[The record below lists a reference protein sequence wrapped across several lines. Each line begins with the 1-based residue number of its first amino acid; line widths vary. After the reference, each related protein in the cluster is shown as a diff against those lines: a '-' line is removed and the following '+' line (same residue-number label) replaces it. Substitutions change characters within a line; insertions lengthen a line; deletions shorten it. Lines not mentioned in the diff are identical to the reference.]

1 MPESSGPTDSGS
13 NRSRTEL
20 KEWRSPLGSV
30 SIATVSSHG
39 DAALAVRVLGAV
51 SVVHDQADRS
61 LRGQAAQALVL
72 LVAEYPQR
80 VDVAVIAEM
89 LWPGSEPGDV
99 RPNLRV
105 LLHKLRS
112 ELGSLEAIAS
122 VDDTWRLALDA
133 ASIDSVRFESAVIE
147 ADSLDLA
154 SLDAAL
160 SLWRGDT
167 PGGSTIDELRGWQT
181 RLETLRLDTEER
193 RLDAML
199 ASGRAETAAAEAR
212 ILADAQPYR
221 ERRWELLVL
230 ALYRSGRQREALDAT
245 REVAELLRTD
255 LGIEPGPGLRELEF
269 DVFRQAAHLD
279 LPRHHDD
286 ADIGPQLLPA
296 GVPGGLIGRIDERS
310 RVHELIETQ
319 SVVTITGAGGMGK
332 TALAVAVARELA
344 QSSTTTE
351 APWWCDLSS
360 ATAED
365 VAFRV
370 GVAVGVRS
378 GVRNPAELA
387 ELLRH
392 RGNTVIVLD
401 NCERVAESVRS
412 TVDAICAAPNVT
424 VMATS
429 RGPLRAV
436 GERVVL
442 LDSLQLGDE
451 AAELFGRVASAVG
464 PTETPYDPELVAEIC
479 SKLDGLP
486 LAITLA
492 ASRVRSFSI
501 EEIAE
506 RLDRLLHPRVS
517 AEASD
522 DRHATMTDAI
532 RWSTD
537 LLSPAALKMLAI
549 MGVFPASFD
558 LAAIEAITS
567 DQIAVDPLD
576 ALEELVD
583 LGLVQTAVQRGRS
596 RYRLLQPIRQFVAR
610 HLNGGADR
618 GTPGDGDQHLE
629 HYLDRL
635 ERAYE
640 AQGRSTSEPLRRL
653 IVDDMEN
660 LAAAHEWALASGRL
674 DDDLRLYR
682 PLTIAHLYDR
692 PEPFRWA
699 AETLAVDGIEG
710 RARYGEA
717 LHAAW
722 YGALANELDLD
733 TAGALIAKLATIE
746 SDDVAFD
753 LSLLAQA
760 LHALLVE
767 RDHSRASA
775 MFALAPQ
782 DDSYVRYVTATV
794 GGTVRFLQA
803 QRQGADVSSH
813 LASTIE
819 TLNDALAWTRSIG
832 ATNFEAGVHER
843 LAECM
848 LGSAPVEQARP
859 LAEHAHRLAA
869 DQAMGHVEAQAAF
882 QLVRCDLFAANPGT
896 AVATELA
903 AVLESGVQ
911 TSAQARLRWQ
921 LGAAVD
927 LLAAHGARDAAAV
940 ALAFSGF
947 VHLPPPVAPL
957 SDEEIADG
965 QARAAASSLLDV
977 AADTARALR
986 SLSAE
991 VRSSGGVLPSG

>member
-1 MPESSGPTDSGS
+1 
-13 NRSRTEL
+13 
-20 KEWRSPLGSV
+20 
-30 SIATVSSHG
+30 
-39 DAALAVRVLGAV
+39 V
-51 SVVHDQADRS
+51 SVVRDQADRP

-80 VDVAVIAEM
+80 VDVAMITEM
-89 LWPGSEPGDV
+89 LWPGSEPRDV

-112 ELGSLEAIAS
+112 ELGSVEAVAS
-122 VDDTWRLALDA
+122 ADDTWRLAVEAD
-133 ASIDSVRFESAVIE
+133 SIDSVQFESAATE
-147 ADSLDLA
+147 ANSLDLA

-167 PGGSTIDELRGWQT
+167 AGGSTIDELRGWQT

-199 ASGRAETAAAEAR
+199 ERGRADAVAAEAR

-230 ALYRSGRQREALDAT
+230 ALYRSGRQREALDAA
-245 REVAELLRTD
+245 REVAALLRTD

-269 DVFRQAAHLD
+269 DVLRQAAHLE

-296 GVPGGLIGRIDERS
+296 GVPGGLIGRVDERA
-310 RVHELIETQ
+310 RVHELLQ
-319 SVVTITGAGGMGK
+319 QHSVVTITGAGGMGK
-332 TALAVAVARELA
+332 TALAVAVAQDLA
-344 QSSTTTE
+344 DDGTTTE
-351 APWWCDLSS
+351 APWWCDLSN

-365 VAFRV
+365 VAFRI

-378 GVRNPAELA
+378 GTRNPAELA

-392 RGNTVIVLD
+392 RSTTAVVLD
-401 NCERVAESVRS
+401 NCEHVAESVRA

-424 VMATS
+424 VLATS

-436 GERVVL
+436 GEHVVQL
-442 LDSLQLGDE
+442 GALQLGDE
-451 AAELFGRVASAVG
+451 ATELFGRIASAVG
-464 PTETPYDPELVAEIC
+464 PTETPYDPELVATIC
-479 SKLDGLP
+479 EKLDGLP
-486 LAITLA
+486 LAIALA
-492 ASRVRSFSI
+492 ASRIRSFSI

-506 RLDRLLHPRVS
+506 RLDRLLHPRAS

-532 RWSTD
+532 KWSTD
-537 LLSPAALKMLAI
+537 LLSPAALTMLGI

-558 LAAIEAITS
+558 LAAIEALTG
-567 DQIAVDPLD
+567 DQIADDPLGV
-576 ALEELVD
+576 LEELVD
-583 LGLVQTAVQRGRS
+583 LGLVQASAQRGRS

-610 HLNGGADR
+610 HLNDGTHR
-618 GTPGDGDQHLE
+618 GTPRDRDRHLV

-635 ERAYE
+635 DRAYE
-640 AQGRSTSEPLRRL
+640 AHGESTSEPLRRL
-653 IVDDMEN
+653 IVDDIEN
-660 LAAAHEWALASGRL
+660 LAGAHDWALSSGRL

-699 AETLAVDGIEG
+699 AEALAMDGIEECD
-710 RARYGEA
+710 RYGEA

-722 YGALANELDLD
+722 YGALANDLDLD
-733 TAGALIAKLATIE
+733 TAGALIAKLVAID
-746 SDDVAFD
+746 SNDVAFD

-767 RDHSRASA
+767 RDHARASE
-775 MFALAPQ
+775 MFELAPQ
-782 DDSYVRYVTATV
+782 DDPYVRYVTATV

-803 QRQGADVSSH
+803 QREGADVSSH
-813 LASTIE
+813 LASTIA
-819 TLNDALAWTRSIG
+819 TLEGCLAWARSIG

-848 LGSAPVEQARP
+848 LGSAPVEQARG
-859 LAEHAHRLAA
+859 LAEQAHRLGV
-869 DQAMGHVEAQAAF
+869 DQAMGHVEAQSAF
-882 QLVRCDLFAANPGT
+882 QLVRCDLFAGGPSAT
-896 AVATELA
+896 VASQLA
-903 AVLESGVQ
+903 SVLERGVQ

-927 LLAAHGARDAAAV
+927 LLAAHGARDAAAD
-940 ALAFSGF
+940 AHAFSGF
-947 VHLPPPVAPL
+947 VHLPPPLAPL
-957 SDEEIADG
+957 SDDEIADG
-965 QARAAASSLLDV
+965 LARAAASSLLDV

-991 VRSSGGVLPSG
+991 VRSSGGVRPSG